1 MYLLFLACGL
11 GGGEILTVSFIS
23 GENLENKENKPQI
36 MELRDQVSLYFHL
49 SFVDLRLVNWLK
61 KIFLALR
68 GLFGSAYIAKIEI
81 FLLRVL

>member
-1 MYLLFLACGL
+1 MNFIRRLDNLRVSACPFPHPMYLLFLACGL

-49 SFVDLRLVNWLK
+49 SFVDLRLVN
-61 KIFLALR
+61 
-68 GLFGSAYIAKIEI
+68 
-81 FLLRVL
+81 